1 MKDMNFDLN
10 LLKNKNILI
19 TGASN
24 GIGKSLSENL
34 SKYGAN
40 VIMLSRNENALD
52 AVYDSL
58 KKIYK
63 TDPCILKCDLEN
75 IDDEKSQEIANIIS
89 KNYQNLDSIIH
100 NAAILEKMSGIE
112 SFDLQTWDKVMRVN
126 LTSAFILS
134 KYLIPLMKSSTT
146 PRIIF
151 TTSSV
156 GKKGKAF
163 WGAYSVSK
171 AGVNALSDILSDELE
186 SISNIKVFNFDPK
199 ATKTNMRAMA
209 YPAEDPSAIK
219 NPDQLI
225 NYYLWM
231 LSEKSSSAIER
242 YIEFGQDI

>member
-10 LLKNKNILI
+10 LLKDKNILI

-52 AVYDSL
+52 AIYDSL
-58 KKIYK
+58 KKKYK

-100 NAAILEKMSGIE
+100 NAAILEKMSDIE

-126 LTSAFILS
+126 LTSAIILS

>member
-1 MKDMNFDLN
+1 MDMNFDLN

-52 AVYDSL
+52 AIYDSL
-58 KKIYK
+58 KEKYK
-63 TDPCILKCDLEN
+63 TDPCILKCDLEDL
-75 IDDEKSQEIANIIS
+75 DDKKSQEIANIIS
-89 KNYQNLDSIIH
+89 KNYQNLDSVIH
-100 NAAILEKMSGIE
+100 NAAILEKMSDIE
-112 SFDLQTWDKVMRVN
+112 SFDLQTWNKVMSVN

-134 KYLIPLMKSSTT
+134 KYLIPLMKSSIT

-156 GKKGKAF
+156 GKKAKAF

-171 AGVNALSDILSDELE
+171 AGVNALSNILNDELE
-186 SISNIKVFNFDPK
+186 SISNIKIFNFDPK
-199 ATKTNMRAMA
+199 ATQTNMRALA
-209 YPAEDPSAIK
+209 YPAEDPSTIK

-231 LSEKSSSAIER
+231 LSEKSSSSMER
-242 YIEFGQDI
+242 YIEFGQEI